1 MFCGSPLIGPLAT
14 EVPACDNSAMS
25 WIWPMRTLP
34 LLLIVLLAGCT
45 QPAPAPHSS
54 THEADAACNR
64 LADDYIAGYLAWRPQ
79 NGTSLGLHEYDGK
92 VTDYSQASLAAE
104 LARLKAFEPRLGQLN
119 ISQLSPQAFYDYRI
133 LRSSIQ
139 REIFG
144 FEQMRIYSDNPMTY
158 AGALDVNIYIK
169 RDFAPLEERVRSVVA
184 ILNQAPQIMAAA
196 RANLA
201 ESLPRP
207 QVETAIEEADGTADF
222 LGKDLVAALKDVK
235 NEVLMTGFNAA
246 NQRAIGEM
254 RGFVTYLKEQKLPKA
269 TAPYALGREKYR
281 KLLEYGEMITLSPE
295 QLLAIGGR
303 ELQRKQRVFADAA
316 RAIDPS
322 KPPIEV
328 FRAIQKDHP
337 TEQNLIPDTA
347 KDLDTIRQFVI
358 DRRLISLP
366 SLVRARVAETPQ
378 FMRATSFASMDTPG
392 PFETKATEAYYYV
405 TPVEADWPPQQKE
418 EWLTAFNYYTTDIVS
433 IHEAYPGH
441 YVQFLCLNAS
451 PATRLEKIF
460 SSYAFV
466 EGWAHYTEQ
475 MMVDEGFGA
484 PVENS
489 ALAIPHSALERA
501 AKYRLAQS
509 DEALLRI
516 CRLCVSIRMHCQGMS
531 VEEATKFFQ
540 DNCYYEQKT
549 ARQEAIRGAYDPE
562 YLYYTLGK
570 LEILKLREDYR
581 KQEGARFTLQG
592 FHNEMLRHGAPPIR
606 LLREVMLKDHALWD
620 QALN

>member
-1 MFCGSPLIGPLAT
+1 
-14 EVPACDNSAMS
+14 
-25 WIWPMRTLP
+25 MRRVFILM
-34 LLLIVLLAGCT
+34 LSCLLAGCI
-45 QPAPAPHSS
+45 QPALGPNSS
-54 THEADAACNR
+54 AHDADAAFNS
-64 LADDYIAGYLAWRPQ
+64 LADEYVADYLAWRPQ
-79 NGTSLGLHEYDGK
+79 TGTSLGLHEYDGK
-92 VTDYSQASLAAE
+92 VTDYSQASLATE
-104 LARLKAFEPRLGQLN
+104 LARLKSFDLRLAQLN
-119 ISQLSPQAFYDYRI
+119 INRLSLQAFYDYRI
-133 LRSSIQ
+133 LRSANQ

-169 RDFAPLEERVRSVVA
+169 RNFAPLEERVHSVVA
-184 ILNQAPQIMAAA
+184 ILNQAPQMMSAA
-196 RANLA
+196 RTNLE

-207 QVETAIEEADGTADF
+207 QGETAIEEAEGSADF
-222 LGKDLVAALKDVK
+222 LAKDLVAALKEVK
-235 NEVLMTGFNAA
+235 NDTLMAEFSVA
-246 NQRAIGEM
+246 NRRAIEEV
-254 RGFVTYLKEQKLPKA
+254 RGYAAFLKEQKLPKA
-269 TAPYALGREKYR
+269 TAPYALGREKYQ
-281 KLLEYGEMITLSPE
+281 KLLEYGEMVTLSPE
-295 QLLAIGGR
+295 QLLEIGMR
-303 ELQRKQRVFADAA
+303 ELQRKQQVFAAAA
-316 RAIDPS
+316 REIDSTRTPM
-322 KPPIEV
+322 EV

-337 TEQNLIPDTA
+337 TEQSLIADTGR
-347 KDLDTIRQFVI
+347 DLDTIRQYVI
-358 DRRLISLP
+358 GRRIITIP
-366 SLVRARVAETPQ
+366 SPVRARVAETPQ

-451 PATRLEKIF
+451 PATKLEKIF

-466 EGWAHYTEQ
+466 EGWAHYAEQ
-475 MMVDEGFGA
+475 MLVDEGFGA
-484 PVENS
+484 DPSPTPTQEGKVK
-489 ALAIPHSALERA
+489 A
-501 AKYRLAQS
+501 AKYRLAQT

-531 VEEATKFFQ
+531 VEEATKFFE
-540 DNCYYEQKT
+540 DNCYYEPKP

-581 KQEGARFTLQG
+581 KQEGAKFNLQE

-606 LLREVMLKDHALWD
+606 LLREVMLKDRNTWGKVL
-620 QALN
+620 

>member
-1 MFCGSPLIGPLAT
+1 MKA
-14 EVPACDNSAMS
+14 
-25 WIWPMRTLP
+25 LP
-34 LLLIVLLAGCT
+34 LLLIVLLVGCT
-45 QPAPAPHSS
+45 RPAPGPHSS
-54 THEADAACNR
+54 TREADAAFAR
-64 LADDYIAGYLAWRPQ
+64 LADAYIAGYLAWRPQ
-79 NGTSLGLHEYDGK
+79 TGTSLGLHEYDGK
-92 VTDYSQASLAAE
+92 VTDYSHASLGAE
-104 LARLKAFEPRLGQLN
+104 LARLKSFDQRLGQLN
-119 ISQLSPQAFYDYRI
+119 TNRLSAQTFYDYRI

-169 RDFAPLEERVRSVVA
+169 RDFAPLEERVGSVVA

-201 ESLPRP
+201 AFLPEP
-207 QVETAIEEADGTADF
+207 QVETAIEEAEGTADF
-222 LGKDLVAALKDVK
+222 LSKDLVTALKDVK
-235 NEVLMTGFNAA
+235 NETLMAGFNAA
-246 NQRAIGEM
+246 NGRAIEEV
-254 RGFVTYLKEQKLPKA
+254 RGYAAYLKTQKLPMA
-269 TAPYALGREKYR
+269 NAPYALGRANYQ
-281 KLLEYGEMITLSPE
+281 KLLEYGEMVTLSPE
-295 QLLAIGGR
+295 QLLAIGMR
-303 ELQRKQRVFADAA
+303 ELQRKQQVFAAAA
-316 RAIDPS
+316 REIDPAQA
-322 KPPIEV
+322 PIEV
-328 FRAIQKDHP
+328 FRSIQKDHP
-337 TEQNLIPDTA
+337 TEQSLIPDTV

-358 DRRLISLP
+358 DRRIITIP
-366 SLVRARVAETPQ
+366 SPVRATVAETPQ

-405 TPVEADWPPQQKE
+405 TPVEANWPPQQKE

-451 PATRLEKIF
+451 LATRLEKVF

-484 PVENS
+484 SPAATPTSGEQS
-489 ALAIPHSALERA
+489 KA
-501 AKYRLAQS
+501 AKYRLAQT

-549 ARQEAIRGAYDPE
+549 ARQEALRGAYDPE

-581 KQEGARFTLQG
+581 KQEGAKFTLQG
-592 FHNEMLRHGAPPIR
+592 FHNEMLCHGAPPIR
-606 LLREVMLKDHALWD
+606 LLREVMLKDRALWD

>member
-1 MFCGSPLIGPLAT
+1 MLMVGL
-14 EVPACDNSAMS
+14 V
-25 WIWPMRTLP
+25 
-34 LLLIVLLAGCT
+34 LAGCT
-45 QPAPAPHSS
+45 RPAPAPRWSS
-54 THEADAACNR
+54 HDADAAFVQ
-64 LADDYIAGYLAWRPQ
+64 LADEYIAGYLAWRPQ
-79 NGTSLGLHEYDGK
+79 AGTALGFHEYDGK
-92 VTDYSQASLAAE
+92 VTDYSHASLSAE
-104 LARLKAFEPRLGQLN
+104 LTRLKSFELRLGQLN
-119 ISQLSPQAFYDYRI
+119 ARHLSPPVFYDYRI
-133 LRSSIQ
+133 LRSAIQ

-144 FEQMRIYSDNPMTY
+144 FEQMRSYTDNPMTY

-169 RDFAPLEERVRSVVA
+169 RNFAPLEERVRSVVA
-184 ILNQAPQIMAAA
+184 ILNQAPRIISAA

-207 QVETAIEEADGTADF
+207 QVETAIEEADGSADF
-222 LGKDLVAALKDVK
+222 LAKDLVAALKEVK
-235 NEVLMTGFNAA
+235 NENLMAGFDAA
-246 NQRAIGEM
+246 NRQAIGEL
-254 RGFVTYLKEQKLPKA
+254 RAFAIHLKEQKLPKA
-269 TAPYALGREKYR
+269 TAPYALGRAKYR
-281 KLLEYGEMITLSPE
+281 KLLDYGEMVTLSPE
-295 QLLAIGGR
+295 QLLEVGLR
-303 ELQRKQRVFADAA
+303 ELQRKQQVFGEAA
-316 RAIDPS
+316 GVIEPG

-337 TEQNLIPDTA
+337 TEQSLIPDTA
-347 KDLDTIRQFVI
+347 RDLDMIRQFVI
-358 DRRLISLP
+358 DRRLITLP
-366 SLVRARVAETPQ
+366 SPVRARVAETPQ

-405 TPVEADWPPQQKE
+405 TPVEANWPPQQKE

-441 YVQFLCLNAS
+441 YDQFLCLNAS

-460 SSYAFV
+460 GSYAFV

-484 PVENS
+484 SPSSTTTQAEQVK
-489 ALAIPHSALERA
+489 A
-501 AKYRLAQS
+501 AKYRLAQT

-531 VEEATKFFQ
+531 VEEATHFFQ

-581 KQEGARFTLQG
+581 KQEGAKFTLQE

-606 LLREVMLKDHALWD
+606 LLRELMLKNRALWD